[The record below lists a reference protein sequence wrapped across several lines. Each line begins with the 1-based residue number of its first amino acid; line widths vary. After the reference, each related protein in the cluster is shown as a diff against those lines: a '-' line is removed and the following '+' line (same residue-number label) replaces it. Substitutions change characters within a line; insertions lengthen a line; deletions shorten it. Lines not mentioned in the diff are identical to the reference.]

1 MKLFDS
7 FSRESAKLHSCKG
20 SWLTSWYPSSPVW
33 YRWSYELSHATRQDV
48 VRQFPTLP
56 AQYHPWPGAWD
67 WRDRARN
74 LFLLFSFHGPR
85 SSSKSLCLG
94 DEVSVDMEELYHW
107 KFLFVTLLSFLDLC
121 FCWTTRAR
129 FLTLPSC
136 FWHKKRL
143 WITGSLVLGMIGSM
157 MQMLAVLLCLTSL
170 HLCLFTAWY
179 SGFRVLFTRLENV
192 HLQDIKFLRNAT
204 HLLMLFDGDPH
215 ALKMHARVPPGWQRS
230 CFWDVPHEKTT

>member
-1 MKLFDS
+1 M
-7 FSRESAKLHSCKG
+7 ESM
-20 SWLTSWYPSSPVW
+20 
-33 YRWSYELSHATRQDV
+33 ETRQDV

-74 LFLLFSFHGPR
+74 LFLLFLFHGPR

-94 DEVSVDMEELYHW
+94 DEVSVNMFGGIISLEVFVCDACDASVIVGFVLLLN
-107 KFLFVTLLSFLDLC
+107 KRCKILDITKLFLAQEKAVNH
-121 FCWTTRAR
+121 R
-129 FLTLPSC
+129 
-136 FWHKKRL
+136 
-143 WITGSLVLGMIGSM
+143 IMVLGMIGSM

-204 HLLMLFDGDPH
+204 HLLMFFNGDPH
-215 ALKMHARVPPGWQRS
+215 ALKMHARVLPGWQHS
-230 CFWDVPHEKTT
+230 CFWDVPHEKTTDLTMALRGVGDHPSLGTCVLNSCFV